1 MLMYTINKIL
11 KAGWQSGHA
20 AACKAVYAGSI
31 PASASSNPNEN
42 KYVIF
47 GIGYVGL
54 SNAVM
59 LSINHSVTI
68 IDIDEEKIKKVNQR
82 VCPIEDK
89 LITDYFKNKKLDLE
103 ATNDLECLND
113 ADYVLIAVPTDLKEE
128 ERSLDTSIIEEI
140 IDQINLVNKDISIV
154 IKSTI
159 PLGFVDK
166 LRERNINN
174 VFYSPEFLRET
185 SALYDCL
192 NPDRVIIGSKSY
204 EAISYAETIFQE
216 SNVQKNSIL
225 HVDPP
230 EAELIKLASNTFLA
244 MRVAFFNEIDNFSI
258 KSGVNSKDIITGISL
273 DARIGNFYNNPSFG
287 YGGYCLPKDSSELKN
302 TFKNVPSK
310 IIDAIVDSNIDR
322 KIFISDIINK
332 KNFNKIGIYK
342 LNAKHGSNAIR
353 NSAMIDLLTFF
364 KELDIHNIEIFEPLI
379 SSNSF
384 MGYDINNSLIDF
396 KNGSRYYNNK

>member
-1 MLMYTINKIL
+1 MK
-11 KAGWQSGHA
+11 
-20 AACKAVYAGSI
+20 
-31 PASASSNPNEN
+31 N

-159 PLGFVDK
+159 PFGFVDK

-216 SNVQKNSIL
+216 SNVQK
-225 HVDPP
+225 
-230 EAELIKLASNTFLA
+230 KFNT
-244 MRVAFFNEIDNFSI
+244 
-258 KSGVNSKDIITGISL
+258 
-273 DARIGNFYNNPSFG
+273 P
-287 YGGYCLPKDSSELKN
+287 C
-302 TFKNVPSK
+302 
-310 IIDAIVDSNIDR
+310 
-322 KIFISDIINK
+322 
-332 KNFNKIGIYK
+332 
-342 LNAKHGSNAIR
+342 
-353 NSAMIDLLTFF
+353 
-364 KELDIHNIEIFEPLI
+364 
-379 SSNSF
+379 
-384 MGYDINNSLIDF
+384 
-396 KNGSRYYNNK
+396 